1 LSSLNKPR
9 KPQEKLLFIG
19 YRIAVYK
26 LHLASQP
33 AVGIVETVLDPH
45 PDWQIQRFGH
55 GLIVAF

>member
-19 YRIAVYK
+19 CRIAVYK

-33 AVGIVETVLDPH
+33 AVGYVETEFWTLTMIGKFRDLDM
-45 PDWQIQRFGH
+45 G
-55 GLIVAF
+55 